1 MRKKKK
7 PKPEKKGR
15 KKGGKREKSLF
26 LLISGAVLVGFLL
39 GAGTLFLLRNE
50 QPEKPV
56 EEAPEWKN
64 GCTAFSDR
72 FRADL
77 GPCLKALGVW
87 KELIRE
93 RSPRGGEAFHRIRV
107 RVPRDLSLMECNLEI
122 TRLAHRI
129 EGRVISAVETPK
141 QGAVV
146 MTLGVKG
153 VPTDVVTLVRDAEIV
168 RRAGRIGIILDDF
181 GPQTTKR
188 IEPFC
193 RISQRLTLSV
203 FPNGKRSGEVAE
215 TIHGSGHQVMIHLPM
230 EPHHYPKED
239 PGEDAIY
246 VWQSVEEIRKRT
258 RTAIGTVPHAVGLN
272 NHMGSR
278 ATEDEQV
285 MRAVLGEVKRKK
297 LFFVDSYT
305 SSRSVAFEVAKAMKV
320 RCARRAVFLDHVD
333 DPQAI
338 RMALAKLAN
347 LAAQNG
353 SALGIGHPR
362 LNTLDVLKDVLPKLQ
377 KQGFQFVWASELVE

>member
-7 PKPEKKGR
+7 PKPEKTGR
-15 KKGGKREKSLF
+15 KKKRKGEKNLF
-26 LLISGAVLVGFLL
+26 SILSGAVLVGFLL
-39 GAGTLFLLRNE
+39 GAGAFFLFQRM
-50 QPEKPV
+50 QAEKSV
-56 EEAPEWKN
+56 EEAPEWEER
-64 GCTAFSDR
+64 CTAFSDR
-72 FRADL
+72 FRARL

-87 KELIRE
+87 EELIRE
-93 RSPRGGEAFHRIRV
+93 RSPRGEEAFHRIRV
-107 RVPRDLSLMECNLEI
+107 RVPRDLSLMVCNLEI
-122 TRLAHRI
+122 TRLVHRLK
-129 EGRVISAVETPK
+129 GQVISAVETPK
-141 QGAVV
+141 QAAVV

-168 RRAGRIGIILDDF
+168 RRAGRIGIVLDDF
-181 GPQTTKR
+181 GTQKSKR
-188 IEPFC
+188 IEAFC
-193 RISQRLTLSV
+193 RIPQHLTLSV
-203 FPNGKRSGEVAE
+203 FPNRKRSGEVAE
-215 TIHGSGHQVMIHLPM
+215 TIHRSGHQVMIHLPM

-246 VWQSVEEIRKRT
+246 VWQSIEEIRKRT

-278 ATEDEQV
+278 ATEDEVV
-285 MRAVLGEVKRKK
+285 MRAVLKEVKRKK

-305 SSRSVAFEVAKAMKV
+305 SSRSVAFELAKAMKV

-333 DPQAI
+333 DSQAI

-362 LNTLDVLKDVLPKLQ
+362 LNTLDVLKDALPKLQ